1 MIVKRLG
8 FIFVLWTMLSTA
20 VMAQL
25 GIPTVKNPD
34 YRNSIELSNLTINID
49 VVGNVATTTFDMV
62 FYNNSYKT
70 LEGEFEFPLDE
81 GQTCSR
87 YALDIDGKLREGV
100 VVEKEKGRKTFE
112 EKVRENVD
120 PGLLE
125 MTEGNNFRTRIYP
138 FTSGGTRHI
147 VVACEQEVMTSNGK
161 RYYRLPI
168 ENNTRVKN
176 LVITV
181 NAYNEDQTPILG
193 DKSVREL
200 EFRSNAKCKGYTAQ
214 MTRRNYTLK
223 NGIFFELPAL
233 SESSVYKENAGS
245 DTYFYLYSML
255 KPASV
260 KKSKSNSLAVVYDV
274 SGSSENR
281 NLAKDYEV
289 LQSYLDVLGLD
300 KIHLITFAN
309 KQFVDTVCGIDYM
322 KKLIDPA
329 HPKFDGATQLG
340 CLDLSKIND
349 DEILLFSDGLSNIG
363 KDTLISPK
371 SPLSV
376 VNSNPIADHSKLK
389 SFAMVNGG
397 VYVNLCNLNVKEAL
411 YALRNLQYSFIRSK
425 YNPSQITE
433 VYPSIA
439 SPVKESFT
447 VSGIMKIQEAD
458 ITLYFGFGN
467 NIKDSLVCHVSSSNS
482 TNATNVKRMWAQ
494 KKLAELDLEHK
505 KNENKIIELSK
516 EFGVVTR
523 YTSLIVL
530 ETVSDY
536 IRYEITPP
544 DELKEEYNRRVSM
557 KKKKQVAKPQTDLVV
572 DNNIVVAREK
582 FLNWWKLT
590 PEDRER
596 VRLEIIE
603 RRERDASD
611 RDVRIREERAARE
624 REARAARAVRRTIR
638 GVVKD
643 HREEL
648 PFAGVFIKGTI
659 IGTNT
664 DMDGNYEID
673 VYEGETLEFSY
684 AGYESKTVKIKKN
697 IGPVLNV
704 VLAEEQLEELVVV
717 GYGVSGGSV
726 GGPTAATS
734 GLFSRN
740 RSNESEDRSNSEP
753 YPSMEEAP
761 EDTSSTIQLQYWS
774 PDVPYLSK
782 LKSMEKT
789 KMYDA
794 YLEMKSQYSG
804 SPSFYLD
811 VAEYFFRENMRDEA
825 IRIVSNLAEMKL
837 DDAEVARSC
846 ANKLFEFKSYDLA
859 LSVYKRVITM
869 RGEEPQSYRD
879 LALAYW
885 EIGEYQK
892 ATDLLYK
899 VGSTVWH
906 SRFRNIQQIAINEMN
921 AIIELNPGKV
931 DTSKYDKRLLGNC
944 PVDMRII
951 LTWNTDN
958 CDMDLW
964 VTDPN
969 GEKCYY
975 GHKETAI
982 GGKISDDIT
991 GGYGPEEFCLKDA
1004 IDGNYTI
1011 QANYY
1016 GTRSQ
1021 KQLQPVVIQ
1030 ATVYTNFG
1038 RPNQKREILTLQAGF
1053 AKEVLTVGTVNFKKN
1068 KDK

>member
-1 MIVKRLG
+1 M
-8 FIFVLWTMLSTA
+8 
-20 VMAQL
+20 
-25 GIPTVKNPD
+25 
-34 YRNSIELSNLTINID
+34 
-49 VVGNVATTTFDMV
+49 
-62 FYNNSYKT
+62 
-70 LEGEFEFPLDE
+70 
-81 GQTCSR
+81 
-87 YALDIDGKLREGV
+87 
-100 VVEKEKGRKTFE
+100 
-112 EKVRENVD
+112 
-120 PGLLE
+120 
-125 MTEGNNFRTRIYP
+125 
-138 FTSGGTRHI
+138 
-147 VVACEQEVMTSNGK
+147 
-161 RYYRLPI
+161 
-168 ENNTRVKN
+168 
-176 LVITV
+176 
-181 NAYNEDQTPILG
+181 
-193 DKSVREL
+193 
-200 EFRSNAKCKGYTAQ
+200 
-214 MTRRNYTLK
+214 
-223 NGIFFELPAL
+223 
-233 SESSVYKENAGS
+233 
-245 DTYFYLYSML
+245 
-255 KPASV
+255 
-260 KKSKSNSLAVVYDV
+260 
-274 SGSSENR
+274 
-281 NLAKDYEV
+281 
-289 LQSYLDVLGLD
+289 
-300 KIHLITFAN
+300 
-309 KQFVDTVCGIDYM
+309 
-322 KKLIDPA
+322 
-329 HPKFDGATQLG
+329 
-340 CLDLSKIND
+340 
-349 DEILLFSDGLSNIG
+349 
-363 KDTLISPK
+363 
-371 SPLSV
+371 
-376 VNSNPIADHSKLK
+376 
-389 SFAMVNGG
+389 
-397 VYVNLCNLNVKEAL
+397 
-411 YALRNLQYSFIRSK
+411 
-425 YNPSQITE
+425 
-433 VYPSIA
+433 
-439 SPVKESFT
+439 
-447 VSGIMKIQEAD
+447 
-458 ITLYFGFGN
+458 
-467 NIKDSLVCHVSSSNS
+467 
-482 TNATNVKRMWAQ
+482 
-494 KKLAELDLEHK
+494 
-505 KNENKIIELSK
+505 
-516 EFGVVTR
+516 
-523 YTSLIVL
+523 
-530 ETVSDY
+530 
-536 IRYEITPP
+536 
-544 DELKEEYNRRVSM
+544 KEEYNRRVSM

-811 VAEYFFRENMRDEA
+811 VAEYFFRKNMRDEA